1 MFVARRDGTTVKR
14 VIDADAPAVY
24 TTPGHL
30 LFVRE
35 TTLFAQPFDLDRLDV
50 SGPAMPL
57 AESIAQNRGVS
68 LATLSASPTG
78 TVAYGVSAEQYWQ
91 FAWFD
96 RSGRRL
102 ASAGPNSAGG
112 HPSLRPDGKAIALN
126 RVLGGMWD
134 IWIMAVRA
142 RWPAHACDVGSRT
155 STSRRCGRPTDGTWC
170 SSPRAEG
177 TGTHLVKR
185 SVDGSE
191 PEQVILQSPE
201 GKNPTDISRDGR
213 VLLYDAGSSATA
225 TDVFA
230 LSLIGDRGSSPGR
243 ANAGSRARRAIL
255 SRRKMAGLQLE

>member
-1 MFVARRDGTTVKR
+1 MRTRRPCTPR
-14 VIDADAPAVY
+14 QVISW
-24 TTPGHL
+24 
-30 LFVRE
+30 FVRE

-50 SGPAMPL
+50 SGPAIPL

-134 IWIMAVRA
+134 IWI
-142 RWPAHACDVGSRT
+142 S
-155 STSRRCGRPTDGTWC
+155 
-170 SSPRAEG
+170 
-177 TGTHLVKR
+177 
-185 SVDGSE
+185 
-191 PEQVILQSPE
+191 
-201 GKNPTDISRDGR
+201 
-213 VLLYDAGSSATA
+213 GSSSAVA
-225 TDVFA
+225 C
-230 LSLIGDRGSSPGR
+230 
-243 ANAGSRARRAIL
+243 SRV
-255 SRRKMAGLQLE
+255 